1 MSMLFAVL
9 VAFTC
14 GVGVG
19 ALAIVIVVRDHVSF
33 QDDD

>member
-14 GVGVG
+14 GVAVG
-19 ALAIVIVVRDHVSF
+19 SLSIIMIVRDHVSLR
-33 QDDD
+33 DDD